1 MTIGEALE
9 YIRQALLSMDI
20 SDTPSLDAQEI
31 LEKAT
36 GLHRPLLLSHPDK
49 KLSEPEKQNI
59 LEMTERLIKHE
70 PLPYILGEWD
80 FFGNSFIVTADVLIP
95 RPETE
100 MLVEKAIRWLGE
112 NSDITNAADIGT
124 GSGCIA
130 LSILKSMQNREIYFT
145 SVDLSYHA
153 LLIAKKNSSRMGFE
167 KRNLLVQGDL
177 SNPLGGF
184 FGLVC
189 ANLPYIPTQR
199 CKELD
204 VAKTE
209 PILALDGGSDGFEQY
224 RKLFNDIQNK
234 LLPKAMILCEIEYS
248 QKNLALKTA
257 KAFFPSAK
265 IEVEDDYSGMPRILS
280 IETQE

>member
-9 YIRQALLSMDI
+9 FIRQTLLSKDI
-20 SDTPSLDAQEI
+20 SETPSLDAQEI

-36 GLHRPLLLSHPDK
+36 GLHRPVLLSHPDK
-49 KLSEPEKQNI
+49 KLSDLEIQNVV
-59 LEMTERLIKHE
+59 EMTERLMMHE
-70 PLPYILGEWD
+70 PLPYILGEWG
-80 FFGNSFIVTADVLIP
+80 FFGNSFVVTPDVLIP

-100 MLVEKAIRWLGE
+100 MLVEKAIRWLKE
-112 NSDITNAADIGT
+112 NSEVKNAADIGT

-145 SVDLSYHA
+145 SVDISYDA
-153 LLIAKKNSSRMGFE
+153 LLVAKKNSFQMGFE
-167 KRNLLVQGDL
+167 KQNFLVQGDL
-177 SNPLGGF
+177 SSPFGGL
-184 FGLVC
+184 FGLIC
-189 ANLPYIPTQR
+189 ANLPYIPSQR

-209 PILALDGGSDGFEQY
+209 PILALDGGYDGFELY
-224 RKLFNDIQNK
+224 RKLFRDIQNK

-257 KAFFPSAK
+257 KSFFPCAK
-265 IEVEDDYSGMPRILS
+265 IEVEDDYCGMPRILS
-280 IETQE
+280 IEQ